1 MQEEELSF
9 LDPSRHQSGQ
19 YTIVVRGDHKL
30 VPKSVKKCQQ
40 CRMDFNDMNDK
51 CVIKTVGA
59 REVTD
64 DSGKRKTYTG
74 NIYLHFLKKCLES
87 YDFNFD
93 FNQVIVPEKTKDQ
106 TPESWKKALRKHG
119 LNI

>member
-19 YTIVVRGDHKL
+19 YTIVLRGDHKL
-30 VPKSVKKCQQ
+30 CPKLVKRCQQ
-40 CRMDFNDMNDK
+40 CRMDFNDMNHK
-51 CVIKTVGA
+51 YVIKTVGA
-59 REVTD
+59 CEVTD
-64 DSGKRKTYTG
+64 GSGKRKTYLG

-93 FNQVIVPEKTKDQ
+93 FNQVIVSEKTKDQ
-106 TPESWKKALRKHG
+106 TPES
-119 LNI
+119 

>member
-1 MQEEELSF
+1 
-9 LDPSRHQSGQ
+9 
-19 YTIVVRGDHKL
+19 
-30 VPKSVKKCQQ
+30 
-40 CRMDFNDMNDK
+40 MDFNDMNDK

-93 FNQVIVPEKTKDQ
+93 FNQVIVSEKTKDQ